1 MIIIGEKINGSIPAV
16 KEAIDKRDAAFI
28 ADRAVKQA
36 AAGAD
41 FIDVC
46 ASTAPELEIET
57 LKWLMEVVQDATDT
71 PLCIDSPNPRVIE
84 AVFKYA
90 NKPGMLNS
98 ISEEGDKCEIL
109 LPLMEGNTWEVV
121 GLTCDNKGIP
131 NDVETKVAITRT
143 IVEKAAQYG
152 ITPDRIHIDPCVMAL
167 STENNSLLNF
177 AQEIRAIKELY
188 PTIHVT
194 GAISNISFGLPV
206 RSLLNKTAMAF
217 AIEAGMDS
225 AVLDPLNRE
234 MMGTIF
240 ATYALMGQDRHCR
253 KYSKAYRAGQIGPA
267 ANNRLTIGRYGSLA
281 PTSKIQLYL

>member
-16 KEAIDKRDAAFI
+16 KEAIEKRDAAFI
-28 ADRAVKQA
+28 ADRAVQQT
-36 AAGAD
+36 AAGAH

-46 ASTAPELEIET
+46 ASTAPEFEIET
-57 LKWLMEVVQDATDT
+57 LKWLMDVVQDATDT

-109 LPLMEGNTWEVV
+109 LPLMAGNSWEVV

-143 IVEKAAQYG
+143 MVEKAAQYG

-177 AQEIRAIKELY
+177 TQEIRAIKEMY

-206 RSLLNKTAMAF
+206 RSLLNKTGMAF
-217 AIEAGMDS
+217 AIQAGMDS

-267 ANNRLTIGRYGSLA
+267 A
-281 PTSKIQLYL
+281 K

>member
-16 KEAIDKRDAAFI
+16 KEAIEKRDAAFI

-36 AAGAD
+36 AAGANY
-41 FIDVC
+41 IDVC

-57 LKWLMEVVQDATDT
+57 LKWLIEVVQEAVET
-71 PLCIDSPNPRVIE
+71 PLCIDSPNPQAIE
-84 AVFKYA
+84 AVFQYV

-98 ISEEGDKCEIL
+98 ISEEGDKCEVL
-109 LPLMEGNTWEVV
+109 LPLLAGNSWEVV

-131 NDVETKVAITRT
+131 CDLETKIKITQSM
-143 IVEKAAQYG
+143 VQKADKFG

-167 STENNSLLNF
+167 STENNSMLNLG
-177 AQEIRAIKELY
+177 AEIRAIKVLY

-206 RSLLNKTAMAF
+206 RPLLNKTAMAF
-217 AIEAGMDS
+217 AIAAGMDS
-225 AVLDPLNRE
+225 AVLDPLNRD

-240 ATYALMGQDRHCR
+240 ATYALLGQDKHCR
-253 KYSKAYRAGQIGPA
+253 KYSKAYRAGVIGA
-267 ANNRLTIGRYGSLA
+267 AG
-281 PTSKIQLYL
+281 K

>member
-1 MIIIGEKINGSIPAV
+1 MIIIGEKINGTIPAV
-16 KEAIDKRDAAFI
+16 KEAIETKDSAFI
-28 ADRAVKQA
+28 ADRAVKQTE
-36 AAGAD
+36 AGAH

-46 ASTAPELEIET
+46 ASTAPEFEIET

-98 ISEEGDKCEIL
+98 ISEEGNKCEVL

-121 GLTCDNKGIP
+121 GLTCDNNGIP
-131 NDVETKVAITRT
+131 NDLETKLDITKSM
-143 IVEKAAQYG
+143 VEKAAKYG

-167 STENNSLLNF
+167 STENSSMMNF
-177 AQEIRAIKELY
+177 AAEIEAIKKLY

-206 RSLLNKTAMAF
+206 RALLNKTAMGF
-217 AIEAGMDS
+217 AIQAGMDS
-225 AVLDPLNRE
+225 AVMDPMNRDL
-234 MMGTIF
+234 MGTIF
-240 ATYALMGQDRHCR
+240 ATYALMGQDKHCR
-253 KYSKAYRAGQIGPA
+253 KYSKAFRAGQIGPMA
-267 ANNRLTIGRYGSLA
+267 
-281 PTSKIQLYL
+281 K

>member
-1 MIIIGEKINGSIPAV
+1 MIIIGEKINGTIPAV
-16 KEAIDKRDAAFI
+16 KDAIEKRDAAFI
-28 ADRAVKQA
+28 AERAMKQSE
-36 AAGAD
+36 AGAD

-57 LKWLMEVVQDATDT
+57 LKWLIEVVQDATDT
-71 PLCIDSPNPRVIE
+71 PLCIDSPNPRVID

-90 NKPGMLNS
+90 NKPGMINS
-98 ISEEGDKCEIL
+98 VSEEGDKCEIL
-109 LPLMEGNTWEVV
+109 FPLLEGNTWEVV

-131 NDVETKVAITRT
+131 NDVETKIEITRRM
-143 IVEKAAQYG
+143 VEKAAKYG

-177 AQEIRAIKELY
+177 VREIREIKNLY

-206 RSLLNKTAMAF
+206 RPLLNKTCMAF

-225 AVLDPLNRE
+225 AVMDPLNRDL
-234 MMGTIF
+234 MGTIF
-240 ATYALMGQDRHCR
+240 ATYALLGKDKYCR
-253 KYSKAYRAGQIGPA
+253 KYSKAFRSGQIGPV
-267 ANNRLTIGRYGSLA
+267 RE
-281 PTSKIQLYL
+281 

>member
-1 MIIIGEKINGSIPAV
+1 MIIIGEKINGTIPVV
-16 KEAIDKRDAAFI
+16 KEAIEKRDAAFI
-28 ADRAVKQA
+28 ADRAVKQTE
-36 AAGAD
+36 AGAH

-46 ASTAPELEIET
+46 ASTAPEYEIET

-71 PLCIDSPNPRVIE
+71 PICIDSPNPRVIE

-98 ISEEGDKCEIL
+98 ISEEGDKCEVL

-121 GLTCDNKGIP
+121 GLTCDNNGIP
-131 NDVETKVAITRT
+131 TDLQTKVNITKSM
-143 IVEKAAQYG
+143 VEKAAKYG

-177 AQEIRAIKELY
+177 AAEIKAIKEMY

-194 GAISNISFGLPV
+194 GAISNISFGLPI
-206 RSLLNKTAMAF
+206 RALLNKTCMAF
-217 AIEAGMDS
+217 AIQAGMDS
-225 AVLDPLNRE
+225 AVMDPMNRD

-240 ATYALMGQDRHCR
+240 ATYALLGKDKHCR
-253 KYSKAYRAGQIGPA
+253 KYSKAYRAQQIGPVA
-267 ANNRLTIGRYGSLA
+267 
-281 PTSKIQLYL
+281 K

>member
-57 LKWLMEVVQDATDT
+57 LKWLIEVVQAAVET
-71 PLCIDSPNPRVIE
+71 PLCIDSPNPRAIE
-84 AVFKYA
+84 AVFQYA
-90 NKPGMLNS
+90 NKPGLLNS
-98 ISEEGDKCEIL
+98 ISEEGDKCAVL
-109 LPLMEGNTWEVV
+109 LPLLAGNSWEVV
-121 GLTCDNKGIP
+121 GLTCDNNGIP
-131 NDVETKVAITRT
+131 CDLETKLKITKSM
-143 IVEKAAQYG
+143 VEKADKFG

-167 STENNSLLNF
+167 STENNSLLNLE
-177 AQEIRAIKELY
+177 AEIRAIKALY

-194 GAISNISFGLPV
+194 GAISNISFGLPL
-206 RSLLNKTAMAF
+206 RPLLNKTAMAF
-217 AIEAGMDS
+217 AIAAGMDS
-225 AVLDPLNRE
+225 AVLDPLNRD

-240 ATYALMGQDRHCR
+240 ATYALLGQDKHCR
-253 KYSKAYRAGQIGPA
+253 KYSKAYRAGVIGPV
-267 ANNRLTIGRYGSLA
+267 G
-281 PTSKIQLYL
+281 K

>member
-1 MIIIGEKINGSIPAV
+1 MIIIGEKINGTIPVV
-16 KEAIDKRDAAFI
+16 KEAIEKKDAAFI

-36 AAGAD
+36 EAGAS

-46 ASTAPELEIET
+46 ASTAPEYEIET

-90 NKPGMLNS
+90 NKPGMINS

-109 LPLMEGNTWEVV
+109 LPLMEGNSWEVV
-121 GLTCDNKGIP
+121 GLTCDDRGIP
-131 NDVETKVAITRT
+131 NDLQTKVEITK
-143 IVEKAAQYG
+143 IMVEKAAKYG

-167 STENNSLLNF
+167 STENSSMLNF
-177 AQEIRAIKELY
+177 AAEIEAIKELY

-206 RSLLNKTAMAF
+206 RPLLNKTAMAF
-217 AIEAGMDS
+217 AIQAGMDS
-225 AVLDPLNRE
+225 AVMDPLNRD

-240 ATYALMGQDRHCR
+240 ATYALMGLDKHCR
-253 KYSKAYRAGQIGPA
+253 KYSKAYRAGQIG
-267 ANNRLTIGRYGSLA
+267 NV
-281 PTSKIQLYL
+281 SK